1 MYFRMAF
8 QTSILY
14 NRVANDS
21 QLLEEGS
28 MVNLDIA
35 LYVPLESAGMS
46 YHGDTSTTVAVGD
59 PNSLSENSRLLM
71 KATKEALEAGIAACG
86 PFQPYSGIGQAISA
100 VARKYG
106 LTVVPELSGHGIG
119 KEYHQYPLI
128 LHCDNHDPGQM
139 APGTIF
145 TIEPCLTEG
154 NGMYKVDPQDKWS
167 LYSVDGAR
175 GAQEE
180 HTVMIT
186 DTGVEV
192 LTRS

>member
-1 MYFRMAF
+1 M
-8 QTSILY
+8 
-14 NRVANDS
+14 V
-21 QLLEEGS
+21 EGS
-28 MVNLDIA
+28 IINLDIS
-35 LYVPLESAGMS
+35 LYVPFEPAGTS

-59 PNSLSENSRLLM
+59 LNSLSDSSRLLM

-86 PFQPYSGIGQAISA
+86 PFQPYSGIGKRISI
-100 VARKYG
+100 VAKEYG

-119 KEYHQYPLI
+119 REYHQYPLI
-128 LHCDNHDPGQM
+128 LHCDNDDPGEM

-154 NGMYKVDPQDKWS
+154 NGIYKVDPHDKWS

-192 LTRS
+192 LTRL